1 MILDNTKVL
10 LIIILERG
18 VKMKI
23 ISLASFKGG
32 TGKTLTTFNLMGILA
47 KEYDKKILLIDAD
60 PQHNSTHLLAEKYEK
75 GIEDI
80 FNSDINNTT
89 INPTEV
95 IQSSYL
101 NNIDILPSSIR
112 LIKTESEI
120 TTHYGKEFILKR
132 WINKH
137 QEELSAYDYI
147 FIDTNPTMSTVN
159 INSFLISDSIIL
171 ITDVDID
178 SLVAIDTFLDSY
190 YPIQDK
196 VLPEN
201 EHNIKGILV
210 NKLKETTNMDKDF
223 IEYINSDNFEH
234 KDLVLPIYIHDTVAL
249 RETKVTSEPISK
261 EANKRAYN
269 EFVELIEV
277 LKQRGVL

>member
-1 MILDNTKVL
+1 
-10 LIIILERG
+10 
-18 VKMKI
+18 MKI
-23 ISLASFKGG
+23 ISIASFKGG

-60 PQHNSTHLLAEKYEK
+60 PQHNSTHLLAEEYEK
-75 GIEDI
+75 GIEDV
-80 FNSDINNTT
+80 FNSDINNNT

-95 IQSSYL
+95 IQQSYL
-101 NNIDILPSSIR
+101 DNIDILPSSIR

-137 QEELSAYDYI
+137 QEKLSSYDYI

-159 INSFLISDSIIL
+159 INSFLVSDSIIL

-190 YPIQDK
+190 YPIQEK
-196 VLPEN
+196 VLPDSKN
-201 EHNIKGILV
+201 NIKGILV
-210 NKLKETTNMDKDF
+210 NKLKETTTMDKDF
-223 IEYINSDNFEH
+223 IEHINSENFPYSE
-234 KDLVLPIYIHDTVAL
+234 LVLPIYIHDTVAL
-249 RETKVTSEPISK
+249 RETKVTSQPITQDK
-261 EANKRAYN
+261 NKRAYM
-269 EFVELIEV
+269 EFKELIE
-277 LKQRGVL
+277 LLMERGVL